1 DQVPIGFE
9 LLWLHEIG
17 VVIESRRRRI
27 RDVDKDMSLL
37 RVGVAVVPF
46 VPFSLVEDLRK
57 DKRRSYRI
65 EGLAFVKHL
74 VIRVRT
80 AAEQIGDNIAGAN
93 LRDNS
98 CAQGIPS
105 AIDRDQFDLGK
116 LFAEFV
122 EQRLGAVAAD
132 VEVELSFFL
141 CGGNRLFPSR
151 LPRGL
156 CIRSEERASGY
167 LDYAKKYEHDG

>member
-1 DQVPIGFE
+1 
-9 LLWLHEIG
+9 
-17 VVIESRRRRI
+17 
-27 RDVDKDMSLL
+27 MSLL
-37 RVGVAVVPF
+37 RVGVAVRALRTICSRRGPQEG
-46 VPFSLVEDLRK
+46 SSADL
-57 DKRRSYRI
+57 DRI
-65 EGLAFVKHL
+65 ERLAFVKHF

-98 CAQGIPS
+98 RAQGIPS
-105 AIDRDQFDLGK
+105 AVDRDQFDLGK

-141 CGGNRLFPSR
+141 CGGKRLFPSR

-156 CIRSEERASGY
+156 CIGSEERASGY
-167 LDYAKKYEHDG
+167 LDYAENTRMTTLNVFVLICLHGLS